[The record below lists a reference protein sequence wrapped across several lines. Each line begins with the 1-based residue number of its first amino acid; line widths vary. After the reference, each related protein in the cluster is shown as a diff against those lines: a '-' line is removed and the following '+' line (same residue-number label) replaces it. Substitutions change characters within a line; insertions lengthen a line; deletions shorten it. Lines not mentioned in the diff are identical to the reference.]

1 MKFAVIVLAVLA
13 VSVLPASAADYA
25 PGEVLVV
32 FQKPGVNDVTAES
45 LADGGEYSEWVNAE
59 AEGLGAEVVNIY
71 EHISVSG
78 NEIMVLLRS
87 LSGDADG
94 LLEQV
99 RARPDVTASS
109 LNYVRRMVRPRR
121 LTGRRI
127 R

>member
-1 MKFAVIVLAVLA
+1 MKLAVIIFAVLA
-13 VSVLPASAADYA
+13 LSVMPAFSADNV
-25 PGEVLVV
+25 PGEVLAA
-32 FQKPGVNDVTAES
+32 FQRPGSNDVTAES
-45 LADGGEYSEWVNAE
+45 LAEGGEYSEWVNDT

-71 EHISVSG
+71 ENISVSG

-87 LSGDADG
+87 LSGDADV
-94 LLEQV
+94 LLEKV
-99 RARPDVTASS
+99 RERPDVTASS